1 MRRRTK
7 PSPYG
12 FVPLWIMAAAWA
24 GTVATRQAIAQTSGN
39 PAVAPLTVSSPTP
52 ADHAA
57 EAITVTGRRSAGAVL
72 GDDKPITRIGPEEV
86 RAYGVDTVSDL
97 LTAISPE
104 TRSGRGTG
112 TNPPVV
118 LLNGQRISGNQE
130 LQDLPFEA
138 VARVDIFT
146 EEEALRYG
154 YSADQRVVNIVTV
167 RRFHSGRINLAA
179 GQSTDGG
186 AQTIAPSLSFTHLNG
201 DRRINLSARYS
212 ANAWLRDS
220 ARGVVPP
227 RAGGLY
233 DNVGNLVA
241 ADGGSLDP
249 GLDALAGRPV
259 TVAGV
264 PTLAEGESPA
274 LADFLPYADT
284 PRSSTDSSAYTL
296 QPRKHVGTLNGVLA
310 DRLFDEVSAA
320 LNLTYT
326 HQDQE
331 SLQGPARGILDLPA
345 DNPFSPFAT
354 DTRLYR
360 DFTEVS
366 PLHQRARTD
375 SGHAGLN
382 ANGRFGTWKW
392 NANASYDHG
401 VTVTRTETGLDLS
414 TVQGLLDAGDDG
426 LDPYV
431 RFPGRYLGVRTRN
444 SGRSVSSTGRV
455 SFLLSGTVTH
465 LPAGDLFG
473 SVGLTGTLAA
483 QNATSRIGGKTER
496 GDIQRDVGNLHL
508 NGDIPIFGEDFL
520 PAAGKLG
527 ANVNGSVS
535 RVSRFGTLG
544 AVGGGLTWS
553 PVDWVQFPFSYT
565 TRRDAPTAAQLVSP
579 TIQTPNV
586 TTYDYVRGQSV
597 QVTTLTGGNPDLTA
611 TRRRELSLGAIVN
624 PPFLSDARLHVNYVR
639 ARTDNGVQSL
649 PTATAAIENAFPD
662 LYRRDQAGMLE
673 IVDLRPVNVSRETR
687 NEWNATFVYSR
698 PFSSGANSRK
708 GGRHEGKTDGKNDG
722 GRIYLIAT
730 QVWRLKD
737 DILLRPGLPAL
748 DLLNGGTIGAS
759 GGQPRH
765 EATIQAGLYDQGFG
779 VRLVGKWQSGTSA
792 IASSAANSL
801 FFSDL
806 KTLNATVFVDLGR
819 TPRGSGMPWAHN
831 LRLSLAMVNLFNTR
845 IRVRN
850 GTGATPAGYAP
861 AFMDPLGRTITL
873 TLRKAL

>member
-1 MRRRTK
+1 MRRRPK
-7 PSPYG
+7 PSSHG

-24 GTVATRQAIAQTSGN
+24 GTVGTRQAIAQTSSN
-39 PAVAPLTVSSPTP
+39 LAVAPLAVSSPTP

-57 EAITVTGRRSAGAVL
+57 EAITVTGKRMAGTVL

-138 VARVDIFT
+138 IARVDIFT

-154 YSADQRVVNIVTV
+154 YPADQRVVNIVTV
-167 RRFHSGRINLAA
+167 RRFHSGRLNLAA

-186 AQTIAPSLSFTHLNG
+186 AQNIAPSLSFTHLNG

-227 RAGGLY
+227 RASGLY
-233 DNVGNLVA
+233 DNTGNLVA

-249 GLDALAGRPV
+249 GLDALVGKPV
-259 TVAGV
+259 TVAGI

-310 DRLFDEVSAA
+310 DRLFDDVSAS

-345 DNPFSPFAT
+345 DNPFSPFET

-360 DFTEVS
+360 NFTEVS

-382 ANGRFGTWKW
+382 FNGRFGTWKW

-414 TVQGLLDAGDDG
+414 TVQGLLDTGDDG
-426 LDPYV
+426 LDPYA
-431 RFPGRYLGVRTRN
+431 RFPGRYLGARTRN
-444 SGRSVSSTGRV
+444 SGRSVSSAGKV
-455 SFLLSGTVTH
+455 SGLLSGTVAP
-465 LPAGDLFG
+465 LPAGDLFI
-473 SVGLTGTLAA
+473 SVGLAGNLTA
-483 QNATSRIGGKTER
+483 QNATSRIGGTTER

-508 NGDIPIFGEDFL
+508 NGDIPVFGKDFF

-535 RVSRFGTLG
+535 RVSHFGTLG
-544 AVGGGLTWS
+544 AIGGGLTWS
-553 PVDWVQFPFSYT
+553 PLDWVQFPLSYT

-586 TTYDYVRGQSV
+586 TTYDYVRGESV
-597 QVTTLTGGNPDLTA
+597 QVTTLTGGNPDLVA

-639 ARTDNGVQSL
+639 TRTDNAVQSL
-649 PTATAAIENAFPD
+649 PTATAAIESAFPD
-662 LYRRDQAGMLE
+662 LYRRDQAGMLD
-673 IVDLRPVNVSRETR
+673 IVDLRPINVSRETR

-698 PFSSGANSRK
+698 PFSSNAKDRK
-708 GGRHEGKTDGKNDG
+708 GGRKNDG

-737 DILLRPGLPAL
+737 EILLRPGLPAI
-748 DLLNGGTIGAS
+748 DLLNGGTVGAS

-806 KTLNATVFVDLGR
+806 KTLDATVFVDLGR
-819 TPRGSGMPWAHN
+819 TSRGSRMKWAHD
-831 LRLSLAMVNLFNTR
+831 LRLSLATVNLFDTR

-850 GTGATPAGYAP
+850 GAGATPAGYQP
-861 AFMDPLGRTITL
+861 AFMNPLGRTVTL